1 MSQID
6 KVCIKMIDFSHVVP
20 ITMDTYPKNN
30 LPVEGEVAKIEIPV
44 GNFNYWP
51 YQILKQAKN
60 FLFGRGLPGDVFYQT
75 KQDS

>member
-20 ITMDTYPKNN
+20 ITIDTYPKNN
-30 LPVEGEVAKIEIPV
+30 LPVEGEVAKIESPV

-51 YQILKQAKN
+51 YQILKQGMN
-60 FLFGRGLPGDVFYQT
+60 FFLGRVSPDDVYYQT

>member
-20 ITMDTYPKNN
+20 ITIDTYPKNN
-30 LPVEGEVAKIEIPV
+30 LPVEGEVAKIERPV
-44 GNFNYWP
+44 GNFDYWP
-51 YQILKQAKN
+51 YQILKQRKN
-60 FLFGRGLPGDVFYQT
+60 FLLRGESPDDVFYQT